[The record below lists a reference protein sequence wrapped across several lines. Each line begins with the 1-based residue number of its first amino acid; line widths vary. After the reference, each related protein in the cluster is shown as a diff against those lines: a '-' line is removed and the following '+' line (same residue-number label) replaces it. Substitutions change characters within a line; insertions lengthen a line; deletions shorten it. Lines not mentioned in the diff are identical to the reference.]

1 MRKLSILLLI
11 FFSQL
16 VAFGQTKTTTK
27 TSNAKVADEE
37 LVQFSGMV
45 LTSDSLMSIPY
56 VNITISRTSRGAYSD
71 LNGYFNFVA
80 SKGDTIT
87 FNCIGFKKSLF
98 IIPDTLSTN
107 KYSMVKLLSEDT
119 IYLDPAIIRPLPLR
133 EMFDYYFVNS
143 SIPDDDMERARKNL
157 EREKIKEQSIAMKAD
172 GPEMGKYSLA
182 SHAKTYYYAGQIPP
196 NTLLNPFAWAQFFE
210 AWKRGDYKK
219 TDEKLYDSEK
229 E

>member
-80 SKGDTIT
+80 SKGDTI
-87 FNCIGFKKSLF
+87 
-98 IIPDTLSTN
+98 TLSTN